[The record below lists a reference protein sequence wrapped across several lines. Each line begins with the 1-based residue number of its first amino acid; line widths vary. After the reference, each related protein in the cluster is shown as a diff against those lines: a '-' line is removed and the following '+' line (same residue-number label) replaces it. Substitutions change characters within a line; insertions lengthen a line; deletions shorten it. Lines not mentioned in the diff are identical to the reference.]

1 MDVDFEL
8 SDIDSALESFES
20 DLRHEM
26 EEVGK
31 AAVIDAADRGTY
43 QDRTGELR
51 KSNAYEVL
59 SDGLVLSNSKEYAS
73 YVESKGFKVLT
84 EAVIE
89 AQSKLEKL

>member
-1 MDVDFEL
+1 MDVDFDL
-8 SDIDSALESFES
+8 SDIDNALESFES
-20 DLRHEM
+20 DLKREM

-31 AAVIDAADRGTY
+31 SAVAYAADRGNY

-73 YVESKGFKVLT
+73 YVESKGFEVLT
-84 EAVIE
+84 GAVIE